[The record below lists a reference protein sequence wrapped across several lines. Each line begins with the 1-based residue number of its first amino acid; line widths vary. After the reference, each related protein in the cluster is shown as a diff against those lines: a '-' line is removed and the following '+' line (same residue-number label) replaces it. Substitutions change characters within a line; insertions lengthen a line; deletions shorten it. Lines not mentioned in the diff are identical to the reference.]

1 MLSQAST
8 TAFADF
14 VVWVVPIPFFCR
26 LRLPPRKRG
35 LIIIL
40 FSFGLF
46 VVIAACLRAYWIHY
60 VVQETY
66 DVTWYGF
73 HLWLWTAVEVHLG
86 IICGCV
92 PWLRSLYRLC
102 RGKIDS
108 RRKNDD
114 VTSITELVDTGG
126 RRRGSPG
133 QSGKTA
139 KGLVVRVASIGS
151 TSTRRGKGSETRW
164 DRAREDWDVLERG
177 PIYSIPATPA
187 PVEPATMLPANMLV
201 PPGHAELRTDRPTGP
216 ANELP
221 PDTPGLAF

>member
-1 MLSQAST
+1 
-8 TAFADF
+8 
-14 VVWVVPIPFFCR
+14 VWVLPIPFLYRSGLKPRQR
-26 LRLPPRKRG
+26 LFV
-35 LIIIL
+35 ISL

-92 PWLRSLYRLC
+92 PWLRSLYRFW
-102 RGKIDS
+102 RDKMDS
-108 RRKNDD
+108 RRKHNGI
-114 VTSITELVDTGG
+114 TSVAELINTSG

-139 KGLVVRVASIGS
+139 KRGPVVRVASIGS
-151 TSTRRGKGSETRW
+151 TSTRRSRGSETRW
-164 DRAREDWDVLERG
+164 DRAREDWADLGRG
-177 PIYSIPATPA
+177 SIYNIPGTLA

-201 PPGHAELRTDRPTGP
+201 PPAHAELRTDRPVGP
-216 ANELP
+216 VNELP

>member
-1 MLSQAST
+1 MKLA
-8 TAFADF
+8 
-14 VVWVVPIPFFCR
+14 W
-26 LRLPPRKRG
+26 RKRFL
-35 LIIIL
+35 LIAL

-46 VVIAACLRAYWIHY
+46 VVIAACFRTYWIHY

-92 PWLRSLYRLC
+92 PWLGSLYRFW
-102 RGKIDS
+102 RERKNS
-108 RRKNDD
+108 RRGNHGI
-114 VTSITELVDTGG
+114 TSVAELVDTSG

-139 KGLVVRVASIGS
+139 KRGSVVRVASIGS
-151 TSTRRGKGSETRW
+151 TSTRRGRSWETRW
-164 DRAREDWDVLERG
+164 DRARGNWPDLESDS
-177 PIYSIPATPA
+177 IYSIPATLA
-187 PVEPATMLPANMLV
+187 PVEPATVLPANMLV
-201 PPGHAELRTDRPTGP
+201 PPAHAELRTDRPVGP
-216 ANELP
+216 TNELP